1 MVPGAEGYLVKIRT
15 ALLNHS
21 VVSNAYSFS
30 CYILEC
36 IVVTQKQP
44 TDTQPNLDVFS
55 YTKSFD
61 QLVQN
66 TQTLGIY
73 LSQF

>member
-1 MVPGAEGYLVKIRT
+1 M
-15 ALLNHS
+15 
-21 VVSNAYSFS
+21 
-30 CYILEC
+30 C
-36 IVVTQKQP
+36 IVVTRQQL

-61 QLVQN
+61 QFVQN

-73 LSQF
+73 LS